1 MIQWLLDE
9 GVPVDNPQYPLS
21 PLYAAIMGNSL
32 ESVHLLIEKGAGKN

>member
-1 MIQWLLDE
+1 MIQRLLDE
-9 GVPVDNPQYPLS
+9 GVPVNPQYPLS